1 MTRGTL
7 STHTRSAETSQRRT
21 LLALGGAGLAA
32 TLAGALGASAK
43 NNAGKKARKKAKKKC
58 KQQTAS
64 CTDQVTAFCEQVT
77 EEVAECKA
85 ALLPCCAE
93 CDVALGVTCTINAL
107 IPVS

>member
-43 NNAGKKARKKAKKKC
+43 NNAGKKARKKK
-58 KQQTAS
+58 
-64 CTDQVTAFCEQVT
+64 
-77 EEVAECKA
+77 
-85 ALLPCCAE
+85 
-93 CDVALGVTCTINAL
+93 
-107 IPVS
+107 